1 MKSLGGEK
9 SFGGE
14 KSLSVEKSFSGEK
27 SFGGEKSFYFF
38 MYLFRVLEHSKHFIK
53 IFLFASEIPG
63 TLIFFKKGIILS
75 VSRMEH
81 RKIPMH

>member
-14 KSLSVEKSFSGEK
+14 KTLSGEK
-27 SFGGEKSFYFF
+27 SFRGEKSFSGEKSFYFF

-53 IFLFASEIPG
+53 KNLFASEIPV
-63 TLIFFKKGIILS
+63 IILKKS

-81 RKIPMH
+81 RKIPTH

>member
-14 KSLSVEKSFSGEK
+14 KSLSGEK
-27 SFGGEKSFYFF
+27 SFGGENFFF

-53 IFLFASEIPG
+53 KNLFASEIPG
-63 TLIFFKKGIILS
+63 TSTFFQKSDYFEKNI
-75 VSRMEH
+75 
-81 RKIPMH
+81 

>member
-14 KSLSVEKSFSGEK
+14 KSLSGEK

-38 MYLFRVLEHSKHFIK
+38 MYLFLVLEHSKNFIK
-53 IFLFASEIPG
+53 KFLFASEI
-63 TLIFFKKGIILS
+63 
-75 VSRMEH
+75 
-81 RKIPMH
+81 

>member
-14 KSLSVEKSFSGEK
+14 KSLSGEK

-53 IFLFASEIPG
+53 KILFASEIPG
-63 TLIFFKKGIILS
+63 TSTFFQKSDYFEKNLKCQQNGT
-75 VSRMEH
+75 
-81 RKIPMH
+81 